1 MKPHRHVPGLEKYP
15 DLEAR
20 YNVER
25 SQIPPSCNN
34 CMQDQLNAQYL
45 TLVSRRLRAE
55 RFSIR
60 PTGRT

>member
-1 MKPHRHVPGLEKYP
+1 MKQHRQVPGLEKYP

-20 YNVER
+20 YNQEK
-25 SQIPPSCNN
+25 SQLPASCGN
-34 CMQDQLNAQYL
+34 CMQDQLNAQYMR
-45 TLVSRRLRAE
+45 LVDRRQRAE